1 MRIDFAGRTVL
12 VTGAS
17 RGIGKQVARDMC
29 ACGAD
34 MIVTSTRESEADKLV
49 DELGSGVKHFAVDFS
64 DAGSTERF
72 LEDLRSLGK
81 LDVCINNAGIARHGP
96 ISRAT
101 SEDWDQTNDVNLK
114 APFFVAQAAAELMKS
129 GGYGRIVNVGSIWSH
144 ITKADRSVYTAT
156 KFGLRGLT
164 MSFALELAGDGIL
177 VNMVA
182 PGATM
187 TDMVRENYSEQQLQS
202 MADEIPLGRLG
213 TTGDVSSAILFLASD
228 LNTYVTGQSLV
239 VDGGYSVA
247 R

>member
-1 MRIDFAGRTVL
+1 MKIDFAGRTVL

-17 RGIGKQVARDMC
+17 RGIGRQVARDMR
-29 ACGAD
+29 ACGATL
-34 MIVTSTRESEADKLV
+34 IVTSTKESEAEKIV
-49 DELGSGVKHFAVDFS
+49 GELGSDVRHFAVDFL
-64 DAGSTERF
+64 DTGSTQRF
-72 LEDLRSLGK
+72 LDDLRSLEK

-96 ISRAT
+96 MSQVT

-114 APFFVAQAAAELMKS
+114 APFFVAQAAAEVMKA

-144 ITKADRSVYTAT
+144 ITRAGRSVYTAT

-164 MSFALELAGDGIL
+164 MNLALELAGDGIL

-182 PGATM
+182 PGATL
-187 TDMVRENYSEQQLQS
+187 TDMVRENYSAAQLQS
-202 MADEIPLGRLG
+202 MADDVPLGRLG
-213 TTGDVSSAILFLASD
+213 TASDVSNAILFLASH
-228 LNTYVTGQSLV
+228 LNSYVTGQSLL